1 MIPHEEYLDA
11 WGYAENQTISPSPHG
26 PSDLNIQEDN
36 LSYSD
41 LIIQHN
47 LLECHELHLASVI

>member
-1 MIPHEEYLDA
+1 MRSGMIPPEEYTDA

-36 LSYSD
+36 L
-41 LIIQHN
+41 I
-47 LLECHELHLASVI
+47 